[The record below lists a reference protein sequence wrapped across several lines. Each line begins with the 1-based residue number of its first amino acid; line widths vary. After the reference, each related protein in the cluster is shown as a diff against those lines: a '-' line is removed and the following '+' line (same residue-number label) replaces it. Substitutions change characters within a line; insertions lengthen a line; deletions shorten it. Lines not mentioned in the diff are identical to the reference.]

1 MTRWPYLPEN
11 VRTKEQGGSRNTAAV
26 PRKENKYKNVKVEI
40 DGIKFDS
47 KFEAE
52 FYFSEL
58 QWLYA
63 AGEITKIER
72 QKKYLLQPAFKYQ
85 DKTIRSINY
94 VADFVVTYKDG
105 RQEVIDTKGVATPEY
120 LLKKKLLLYRYP
132 EINFREPHQ
141 KDLE

>member
-11 VRTKEQGGSRNTAAV
+11 VRTKEQGGSRNTAAI

-52 FYFSEL
+52 FYFGEL
-58 QWLYA
+58 QWLQA

-72 QKKYLLQPAFKYQ
+72 QKVYLLQPAFKYQ
-85 DKTIRSINY
+85 GKTIRAIHY

-105 RQEVIDTKGVATPEY
+105 RVEVIDTKGVQTKEY
-120 LLKKKLLLYRYP
+120 LLKKKLLLYKYP
-132 EINFREPHQ
+132 KINFREPHQ
-141 KDLE
+141 KD

>member
-85 DKTIRSINY
+85 DKTIRAINY

-105 RQEVIDTKGVATPEY
+105 SVEVIDTKGVPTPEY
-120 LLKKKLLLYRYP
+120 LLKKKLLLYKYP
-132 EINFREPHQ
+132 DLNFREVH
-141 KDLE
+141 KKEDK

>member
-1 MTRWPYLPEN
+1 MTRWDYLPEY
-11 VRTKEQGGSRNTAAV
+11 VKVKKHGSSSNTAAV
-26 PRKENKYKNVKVEI
+26 PHKEAKYKNLKVEI

-52 FYFSEL
+52 FYFGEL
-58 QWLYA
+58 QWLLA

-72 QKKYLLQPAFKYQ
+72 QKAYLLQPAFKYQ
-85 DKTIRSINY
+85 SKTIRAIHY

-105 RQEVIDTKGVATPEY
+105 REEVIDTKGFQTKDY

-132 EINFREPHQ
+132 EINFREVH
-141 KDLE
+141 KKEDK

>member
-1 MTRWPYLPEN
+1 MTNWPYLPEN
-11 VRTKEQGGSRNTAAV
+11 IRIKEQGGSRNTAAI

-52 FYFSEL
+52 FYFGEL
-58 QWLYA
+58 QWLQA

-72 QKKYLLQPAFKYQ
+72 QKAYLLQPAFKYHG
-85 DKTIRSINY
+85 KTIRAIHY

-105 RQEVIDTKGVATPEY
+105 RVEVIDTKGVQTKEY
-120 LLKKKLLLYRYP
+120 LLKKKLLLYKYP
-132 EINFREPHQ
+132 KINFREPHQ
-141 KDLE
+141 KD

>member
-1 MTRWPYLPEN
+1 MTNWPYLPEN
-11 VRTKEQGGSRNTAAV
+11 IKGRQQGGSSISAAV
-26 PRKENKYKNVKVEI
+26 PVKENKYKNVRVEI

-58 QWLYA
+58 QWLQA

-72 QKKYLLQPAFKYQ
+72 QKKYLLQPAFEYHGKKIQ
-85 DKTIRSINY
+85 AINY

-105 RQEVIDTKGVATPEY
+105 SVEVIDTKGVPTPEY
-120 LLKKKLLLYRYP
+120 LLKKKLLLYKYP
-132 EINFREPHQ
+132 DLNFREVH
-141 KDLE
+141 KKEDK

>member
-1 MTRWPYLPEN
+1 MTNWPYLPEN
-11 VRTKEQGGSRNTAAV
+11 IKGRQQGGSSISAAV
-26 PRKENKYKNVKVEI
+26 PVKENKYKNVRVEI

-58 QWLYA
+58 QWLQA

-72 QKKYLLQPAFKYQ
+72 QKKYLLQPAFEYHGKKIQ
-85 DKTIRSINY
+85 AINY

-105 RQEVIDTKGVATPEY
+105 RQEVIDTKGTQTPVY
-120 LLKKKLLLYRYP
+120 LLKKKLLLYTHP
-132 EINFREPHQ
+132 EINFREQH
-141 KDLE
+141 KK

>member
-11 VRTKEQGGSRNTAAV
+11 VRTKEQGGSRNTAAI

-52 FYFSEL
+52 FYFGEP
-58 QWLYA
+58 QWLQA

-72 QKKYLLQPAFKYQ
+72 QKAYLLQPAFKYQ
-85 DKTIRSINY
+85 GKTIRAIHY

-105 RQEVIDTKGVATPEY
+105 RVEVIDTKGVQTKEY
-120 LLKKKLLLYRYP
+120 LLKKKLLLYKYP
-132 EINFREPHQ
+132 KINFREPHQ
-141 KDLE
+141 KD

>member
-1 MTRWPYLPEN
+1 MTRWDYLPEYLK
-11 VRTKEQGGSRNTAAV
+11 VKKHGGSRNTAAI

-58 QWLYA
+58 QWLQA

-72 QKKYLLQPAFKYQ
+72 QKAYLLQPAFKYQ
-85 DKTIRSINY
+85 GKTIRAIHY

-105 RQEVIDTKGVATPEY
+105 RVEVIDTKGVQTKEY
-120 LLKKKLLLYRYP
+120 LLKKKLLLYKYP
-132 EINFREPHQ
+132 KINFREPHQ
-141 KDLE
+141 KD

>member
-1 MTRWPYLPEN
+1 MTNWPYLPEN
-11 VRTKEQGGSRNTAAV
+11 IKGRQQGGSRNTAAV
-26 PRKENKYKNVKVEI
+26 APKQSKYKNVNVEI
-40 DGIKFDS
+40 DGINFDS

-94 VADFVVTYKDG
+94 VADFVVTYKNG
-105 RQEVIDTKGVATPEY
+105 SVEVIDTKGVATPEY

-141 KDLE
+141 KDLK